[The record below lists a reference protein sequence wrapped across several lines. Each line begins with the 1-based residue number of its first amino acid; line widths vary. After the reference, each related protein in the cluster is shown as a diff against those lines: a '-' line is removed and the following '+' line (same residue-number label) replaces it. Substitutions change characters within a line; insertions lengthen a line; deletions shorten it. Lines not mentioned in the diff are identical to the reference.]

1 MSATLLQEARR
12 LVIKV
17 GSSLVTNE
25 GRGLDENAIG
35 EWCRQMAMLVRGDG
49 NGPAREVI
57 MVSSGAVAEG
67 MKRLGWSSR
76 PSEIHEL
83 QAAAAVGQMG
93 LAQMYETQLRLNGLG
108 SAQVLLTHADLADRE
123 RYLNARSTLLTLL
136 QHGVLPVINEN
147 DTVVNDE
154 IKFGDNDT
162 LGALVANLVEADALI
177 ILTDQKGLYTA
188 DPRRDPDATFV
199 HEARAGDLAL
209 EAMAGGTG
217 SSLGKGGMITKILA
231 AKRAAGS
238 GASTV
243 IAWGRE
249 SDVLLRLCRGE
260 SIGTLLVAPTQK
272 QQARKQ
278 WMADHLQLRGSV
290 QVDAGAV
297 IKLRDEGKSLLPIGM
312 MSVEGE
318 FSRGDVIAVRDEQ
331 GREIARGLANYAS
344 AEARLLCRK
353 ASTDIERLLGY
364 VAEPE
369 IVHRDN
375 LVLSR

>member
-1 MSATLLQEARR
+1 MTPSTSTVLRDARR
-12 LVIKV
+12 IVVKV

-25 GRGLDENAIG
+25 GRGLDEQAIG
-35 EWCRQMAMLVRGDG
+35 EWCRQLSALVRDG
-49 NGPAREVI
+49 REVI
-57 MVSSGAVAEG
+57 MVSSGAIAEG
-67 MKRLGWSSR
+67 MKRLGWTTR
-76 PSEIHEL
+76 PQQLHEL

-93 LAQMYETQLRLNGLG
+93 LAQMYETKLRENGLG

-136 QHGVLPVINEN
+136 THGVLPVINEN

-188 DPRRDPDATFV
+188 DPRRDPSATFV
-199 HEARAGDLAL
+199 HEAHAGDPKL
-209 EAMAGGTG
+209 EDMAGGAG
-217 SSLGKGGMITKILA
+217 SSVGKGRMITKILA

-249 SDVLLRLCRGE
+249 PDALVRLTQGE
-260 SIGTLLVAPTQK
+260 SIGTLLVAQTQK

-290 QVDAGAV
+290 TIDAGAV
-297 IKLRDEGKSLLPIGM
+297 QKLKADGSSLLPIGM
-312 MSVEGE
+312 TGVVGD
-318 FSRGDVIAVRDEQ
+318 FSRGEVIAIVDGQ
-331 GREIARGLANYAS
+331 GLEVARGLANYAA

-353 ASTDIERLLGY
+353 PSGDMLQLLGFA
-364 VAEPE
+364 AEPE
-369 IVHRDN
+369 MVHRDN
-375 LVLSR
+375 MVLTK